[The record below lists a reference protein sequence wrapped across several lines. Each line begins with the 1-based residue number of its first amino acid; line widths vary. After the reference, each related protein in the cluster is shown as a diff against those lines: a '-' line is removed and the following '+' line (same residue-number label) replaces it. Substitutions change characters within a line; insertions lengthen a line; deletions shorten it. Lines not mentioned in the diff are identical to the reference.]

1 MNKKLLFFVTMTL
14 LLFISACGKST
25 EEKIYEHLEEAVTLE
40 EEFEKVQTEITELE
54 KKERELYS
62 TIIELGPDELDKIK
76 ETSKQAIETIEK
88 RSNKMESEQE
98 SIHASQD
105 EFEKI
110 DKLIEKLEDE
120 KTKNKAR
127 EMYEVMM
134 DRYKHYDQLHKEYI
148 KSLKLEKEL
157 YQMLQKEELEQEDLT
172 AHIEKINKKYEKV
185 LDKNEEFNEAT
196 ANYNKLKK
204 EFYDQT
210 DLSVKY
216 DDTSSKNVN
225 GNAEETKEKNNQ
237 SSINGKARCIT

>member
-1 MNKKLLFFVTMTL
+1 MNKKLLFFVTMKL

-120 KTKNKAR
+120 KTKNQAR
-127 EMYEVMM
+127 KMYEVMKQ
-134 DRYKHYDQLHKEYI
+134 RNKHYDQLHKEYI

-172 AHIEKINKKYEKV
+172 AHIEKLIKNMKKYWIKT
-185 LDKNEEFNEAT
+185 KN
-196 ANYNKLKK
+196 L
-204 EFYDQT
+204 
-210 DLSVKY
+210 
-216 DDTSSKNVN
+216 
-225 GNAEETKEKNNQ
+225 
-237 SSINGKARCIT
+237 

>member
-62 TIIELGPDELDKIK
+62 TIIELGPDEVDKIK
-76 ETSKQAIETIEK
+76 ETTKQAIESIEK

-98 SIHASQD
+98 SITASQD

-196 ANYNKLKK
+196 ANYNKLKN

-225 GNAEETKEKNNQ
+225 GNAEETKEK
-237 SSINGKARCIT
+237 K

>member
-225 GNAEETKEKNNQ
+225 GNAEETKEK
-237 SSINGKARCIT
+237 K

>member
-1 MNKKLLFFVTMTL
+1 MTL

-225 GNAEETKEKNNQ
+225 GNAEETKEK
-237 SSINGKARCIT
+237 K

>member
-1 MNKKLLFFVTMTL
+1 
-14 LLFISACGKST
+14 
-25 EEKIYEHLEEAVTLE
+25 
-40 EEFEKVQTEITELE
+40 
-54 KKERELYS
+54 
-62 TIIELGPDELDKIK
+62 
-76 ETSKQAIETIEK
+76 
-88 RSNKMESEQE
+88 
-98 SIHASQD
+98 
-105 EFEKI
+105 
-110 DKLIEKLEDE
+110 
-120 KTKNKAR
+120 NKAR

-185 LDKNEEFNEAT
+185 LDKNEEFNETT

-204 EFYDQT
+204 ELYDQT

>member
-185 LDKNEEFNEAT
+185 LDKNEEFKEAT

-225 GNAEETKEKNNQ
+225 GNAEETKEK
-237 SSINGKARCIT
+237 K